1 MRTSEWSKS
10 RRQARRE
17 DVLRRVVPLAV
28 QDHLLR
34 EAAHQAPAL
43 QARPRHHAHV
53 LALHVVVKMV
63 GFAAGVLD
71 LQSAV
76 DEWYNVKADR
86 KIMALFLLFT
96 WQVFR

>member
-1 MRTSEWSKS
+1 
-10 RRQARRE
+10 
-17 DVLRRVVPLAV
+17 
-28 QDHLLR
+28 
-34 EAAHQAPAL
+34 
-43 QARPRHHAHV
+43 
-53 LALHVVVKMV
+53 MV